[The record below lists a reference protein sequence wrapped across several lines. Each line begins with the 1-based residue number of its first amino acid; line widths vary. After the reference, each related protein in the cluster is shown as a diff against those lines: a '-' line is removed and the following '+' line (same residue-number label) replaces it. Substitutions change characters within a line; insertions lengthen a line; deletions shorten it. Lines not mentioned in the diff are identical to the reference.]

1 MGVEMGMMGC
11 ISKNCSAKVEE
22 EYPQEEY
29 WNGCMLVG
37 EAPGKEEHRRKI
49 PFVGDSGKDLDNYLR
64 VIGQSRLHF
73 YTTNICKCFVQGN
86 PDPTPHQI
94 LECTT
99 KYLIPELEY
108 LQPKVIGAMGLIAVR
123 WFLCLPPTPNEE
135 FPTPLKME
143 EVHGIPFLS
152 PRGPWVV
159 VPIYHPASGL
169 RFPDRMLDIRR
180 DFQQLKLQIT
190 GGDGKLKPRVD
201 ISGKKYNQKY
211 NYSANGRTSRG
222 GIPAIDTETD
232 GLHGKFWCMSYS
244 NGSRSGGVIRN
255 PIPHTVPK
263 AIFHNAIYDIPVLKK
278 VNVNVRE
285 WVCTMTMAY
294 LLQLPQSL
302 KLLSYRLLNIR
313 MEEYGDVVG
322 NAGEGKALTYLCEV
336 LVTEWPNPEPLLTW
350 DKGQPHIKKPQN
362 IAKKV
367 QRMLNDK
374 VKGECGERDPV
385 SLYTRWN
392 NIKPDEGRGVVEEV
406 LGVMPEGYL
415 GDIPLEKAVQY
426 AGLDAD
432 VTRQLYPILQAKIE
446 EEELEEVL
454 DRDMRMMPLV
464 LDMMEAGILI
474 EGEYIAGLSTKY
486 RLRMSKIENEIHT
499 TIADIWEGH
508 FNPGSPKQTGELMLQ
523 LGLLE
528 KKYGKLPSTEA
539 KYLEAVRHKHP
550 VVSMI
555 LDWRGYKKLDSTYV
569 SVLPKLADEGGRV
582 HTTFK
587 TTRTATGRLASENPN
602 LMNQPVRSTEGKE
615 LRNGFVAGEGCVLV
629 SLDYC
634 VVGDTE
640 INTNK
645 GVVQIQ
651 DVIPGM
657 GVLSLRGGNELVMNP
672 ITVSM
677 CVGELPVFR
686 MTLEDGSSVEC
697 TEEHSWITY
706 TKEKKRLKDLSVGDR
721 LAHVKS
727 GINSPK
733 KYPTWYIGSHFN
745 YKKNHILVADFQYGP
760 RPDGHHVDH
769 IDRDVTNWCAD
780 NLRYLPAA
788 ENYAQGG
795 RRYWKEVKSGERSD
809 TKRLECLQVGL
820 ENRRSYNGK
829 GNPNHG
835 KHPNSSIISCTYCGK
850 KFRRA
855 NSAINK
861 KNNYCNQDCYFSN
874 GGSGDN
880 HRIVSIEYV
889 GIKPVY
895 QITVQDTH
903 NYVLANGLVSC
914 NSQIE
919 LRILA
924 HVSGDENMIK
934 IFRSGGDI
942 HSMTAASMFRIPLSE
957 VDKDKH
963 RRPAKNVAFGIVYGI
978 TAMGLFMQFEL
989 EGVEGWTVR
998 SCRGLI
1004 DGWLDTYPGVRG
1016 YTNTQ
1021 HTMAK
1026 RYGKV
1031 WDLFGRVRYIPEVLS
1046 SREWVVESGLR
1057 KAGNTPIQSG
1067 AQGVIKEG
1075 MAQLVPEC
1083 EKWRKK
1089 GYTVNPLIQ
1098 THDDLLFEIGR
1109 KEVGEVVPK
1118 IKHIMEH
1125 VVELDVET
1133 PVDCKAGVRWGSMK
1147 DVDVGGEVETLLRKL
1162 VGKEEK

>member
-1 MGVEMGMMGC
+1 MKC
-11 ISKNCSAKVEE
+11 ISKNCKQKVQE
-22 EYPQEEY
+22 EYPDEKF
-29 WNGCMLVG
+29 WNGCVLVG
-37 EAPGKEEHRRKI
+37 EGPGKEEHRTKT

-86 PDPTPHQI
+86 PDPTPSQI

-99 KYLIPELEY
+99 THLIPELEY
-108 LQPKVIGAMGLIAVR
+108 LQPKVIGAMGLISVR
-123 WFLCLPPTPNEE
+123 WFLGLPLTPNEE

-143 EVHGIPFLS
+143 EVHGIPYLS
-152 PRGPWVV
+152 PRGPWIV

-190 GGDGKLKPRVD
+190 GGDGKLEPRTN
-201 ISGKKYNQKY
+201 INGRKYNQQ
-211 NYSANGRTSRG
+211 YSHGNGGSIPKPKSPTT
-222 GIPAIDTETD
+222 IPAIDTETD

-244 NGSRSGGVIRN
+244 NSAGFGRVLLN
-255 PIPHTVPK
+255 PTPHTVPK

-278 VNVNVRE
+278 VGMEVRE

-313 MEEYGDVVG
+313 MEEYKDVVG
-322 NAGEGKALTYLCEV
+322 DVGEGKALVYLCGA
-336 LVTEWPNPEPLLTW
+336 LSKTWPNPEPILTW
-350 DKGQPHIKKPQN
+350 DKGKPHIKNPQN
-362 IAKKV
+362 VSKKIT
-367 QRMLNDK
+367 RMINDK
-374 VKGECGERDPV
+374 AKGERGERAPV

-392 NIKPDEGRGVVEEV
+392 NIKPNEGRGMVEAV

-415 GDIPLEKAVQY
+415 GDIPLKSAVRY

-432 VTRQLYPILQAKIE
+432 ITRQLYPILQAKIE
-446 EEELEEVL
+446 EEELEEAL

-464 LDMMEAGILI
+464 LDMMEAGIKI
-474 EGEYIAGLSTKY
+474 EGGYITGLSVKYQSRMREIEAEIHISIAG
-486 RLRMSKIENEIHT
+486 
-499 TIADIWEGH
+499 IWKGH
-508 FNPGSPKQTGELMLQ
+508 FNPGSSPQTGELMVKLRLLQ
-523 LGLLE
+523 

-550 VVSMI
+550 VVGMI

-569 SVLPKLADEGGRV
+569 SVLPKLADENGRI

-587 TTRTATGRLASENPN
+587 TTRAATGRLASESPN
-602 LMNQPVRSTEGKE
+602 LMNQPVRSVEGKE
-615 LRNGFVAGEGCVLV
+615 LRNGFVAGDGCILV

-634 VVGDTE
+634 VVGDTLV
-640 INTNK
+640 NTNK
-645 GVVQIQ
+645 GIVQIQ
-651 DVIPGM
+651 DIVPGM
-657 GVLSLRGGNELVMNP
+657 GVLSLQEENDLVMNP
-672 ITVSM
+672 VTATA
-677 CVGELPVFR
+677 CVGELPVYR

-697 TEEHSWITY
+697 TEEHSWVTY
-706 TKEKKRLKDLSVGDR
+706 TREKKKLKELSVGDR
-721 LAHVKS
+721 LAHVKT
-727 GINSPK
+727 GTNSQK
-733 KYPTWYIGSHFN
+733 KYPTWYIGSYFN
-745 YKKNHILVADFQYGP
+745 YEKKHTLVAGFQYGP
-760 RPDGHHVDH
+760 CPDGYCVDH
-769 IDRDVTNWCAD
+769 RNRDITNWHAD
-780 NLRYLPAA
+780 NLRYITDAK
-788 ENYAQGG
+788 NSAQGG
-795 RRYWKEVKSGERSD
+795 IQYWREVKKGTRTD
-809 TKRLECLQVGL
+809 TKRLEALRVGL
-820 ENRRSYNGK
+820 KNRRSYTGK
-829 GNPNHG
+829 DNPNYG
-835 KHPNSSIISCTYCGK
+835 KHPNSSMVVCGYCGTE
-850 KFRRA
+850 FRKA
-855 NSAINK
+855 NSISSK
-861 KNNYCNQDCYFSN
+861 GNNYCNRDCYFSHKRER
-874 GGSGDN
+874 GGGN
-880 HRIVSIEYV
+880 HRITSIEYIGV
-889 GIKPVY
+889 KPVY
-895 QITVQDTH
+895 QITVEDTH
-903 NYVLANGLVSC
+903 NYVLSNGLVSC

-942 HSMTAASMFRIPLSE
+942 HALTAASMFRIPLSE

-963 RRPAKNVAFGIVYGI
+963 RRPAKSVAFGIVYGI
-978 TAMGLFMQFEL
+978 TAQGLFMQFEL
-989 EGVEGWTVR
+989 EGVEGWTIK
-998 SCRGLI
+998 SCQDLI

-1021 HTMAK
+1021 HAMAK

-1083 EKWRKK
+1083 EKWRRK

-1098 THDDLLFEIGR
+1098 IHDDLMFEIGQEEAV
-1109 KEVGEVVPK
+1109 EVIPR
-1118 IKHIMEH
+1118 IKHVMENA
-1125 VVELDVET
+1125 VKLDVET
-1133 PVDCKAGVRWGSMK
+1133 PVDCKAGKRWGSMK
-1147 DVDVGGEVETLLRKL
+1147 DVDIGGKVETLLRKIMEM
-1162 VGKEEK
+1162 GEE